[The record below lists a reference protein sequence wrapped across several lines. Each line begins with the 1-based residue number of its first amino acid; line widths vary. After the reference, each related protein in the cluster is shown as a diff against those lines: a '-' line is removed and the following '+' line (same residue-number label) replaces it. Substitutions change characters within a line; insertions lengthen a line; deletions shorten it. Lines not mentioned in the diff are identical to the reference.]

1 MEPKPLANLLSQLT
15 FPTYFPNLRTRYL
28 TWLKVEPKAG
38 EEKEANFPRNLHNA
52 AELLV
57 GTGHQAACKLVS

>member
-1 MEPKPLANLLSQLT
+1 MTNLPTRCLT
-15 FPTYFPNLRTRYL
+15 S
-28 TWLKVEPKAG
+28 LKVEPKAG

-57 GTGHQAACKLVS
+57 GTGHQAASRLVS